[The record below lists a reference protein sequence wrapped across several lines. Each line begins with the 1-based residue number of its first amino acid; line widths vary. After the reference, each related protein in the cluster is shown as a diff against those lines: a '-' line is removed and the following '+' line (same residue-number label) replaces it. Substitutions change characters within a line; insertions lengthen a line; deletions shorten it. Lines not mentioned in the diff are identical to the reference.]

1 MISLIE
7 ITAKKN
13 DTCLDTILEIEEQ
26 SFPSPWNR
34 RAFLAELRNPISRLW
49 GVMKDDQLVGYACF
63 WLFPDEIHLLNIAVH
78 PDARGQGLAQLL
90 IDRVVETAVSDA
102 IPSIWLE
109 VRPSNE
115 AAWRLYRRMGFV
127 VVGSRKNYY
136 PDTHEDAVIMAL
148 ALSAGRD
155 AA

>member
-1 MISLIE
+1 MTSLIE
-7 ITAKKN
+7 ITAKII
-13 DTCLDTILEIEEQ
+13 DSYLEAILEIERK
-26 SFPSPWNR
+26 SFLSPWNR
-34 RAFLAELRNPISRLW
+34 RAFLAELSNPISRLW
-49 GVMKDDQLVGYACF
+49 GVKKDDQFVGYTCF
-63 WLFPDEIHLLNIAVH
+63 WLFPDEIHLLNIAVR
-78 PDARGQGLAQLL
+78 PDMRRQGLARRL
-90 IDRVVETAVSDA
+90 IDRIVETAISKA

-115 AAWRLYRRMGFV
+115 AAGRLYRRMGFV

-148 ALSAGRD
+148 ALSAGRH

>member
-1 MISLIE
+1 MIALNE
-7 ITAKKN
+7 ITANKN
-13 DTCLDTILEIEEQ
+13 GSYLDAILEIEER

-34 RAFLAELRNPISRLW
+34 RAFLTELNNPISRLW
-49 GVMKDDQLVGYACF
+49 GLTKDEQLVGYTCF

-78 PDARGQGLAQLL
+78 PDARGQGLARHLMQ
-90 IDRVVETAVSDA
+90 RVVETAISEG

-115 AAWRLYRRMGFV
+115 AAERLYRRMGFV

-148 ALSAGRD
+148 ALAVGRH

>member
-1 MISLIE
+1 MIALNE
-7 ITAKKN
+7 ITANKN
-13 DTCLDTILEIEEQ
+13 DSYLDAILEIEER

-34 RAFLAELRNPISRLW
+34 RAFLAELSNPISRLW
-49 GVMKDDQLVGYACF
+49 GLTKDEQLVGYMCF

-78 PDARGQGLAQLL
+78 PDARGQGLARRLMQ
-90 IDRVVETAVSDA
+90 RVVETATSEG

-109 VRPSNE
+109 VRPSNK
-115 AAWRLYRRMGFV
+115 AAGRLYRRMGFE

-136 PDTHEDAVIMAL
+136 LDTHEDAVIMAL
-148 ALSAGRD
+148 ALAVGRH